1 LSQDC
6 IWLAVPQFF
15 EQKVESYTMAVPNLW
30 RTKQQRYRL
39 QAEVCPVCTRAV
51 FPPREVCPHCRQ
63 PMQQTGADVMAFTL
77 PILTNLSEA
86 PALVAAGDD

>member
-1 LSQDC
+1 
-6 IWLAVPQFF
+6 
-15 EQKVESYTMAVPNLW
+15 MAVPNLW

-39 QAEVCPVCTRAV
+39 QAEVCPVCTQAV

-63 PMQQTGADVMAFTL
+63 TMAQTGANVMAFTL
-77 PILTNLSEA
+77 PIVINLPNA